1 MIKRNSR
8 KGFTIIE
15 LVIVI
20 AVIVVLAAVLI
31 PTFASIID
39 KANESA
45 DVQLVRQMNT
55 ILKAEETV
63 DGKPANVDEVKAIL
77 TKNGIGD
84 FVPALAEHAFA
95 WDSENNVVVLMN
107 KETAT
112 GVFPKEYEG
121 VAYDSATWVVFGG
134 TVNVSMEDLGAS
146 LNEALKNVE
155 FGQTIVLSSDQTLG
169 ADVLP
174 SYVNIDL
181 GGHKL
186 TLNNGLPMEANANIT
201 LSNGDVKS
209 ARIDV
214 ADGATLTL
222 NDIDITFDGEAI
234 VPSRAS
240 HIDINGGSILANVP
254 IATNYSDGWCRDVV
268 LNMRGT
274 TLGNNEN
281 PCAIGVM
288 LIISGDTTIS
298 NCTIY
303 ATVAGI
309 LDRAGN
315 VTVKNTVINYSPN
328 ADFSDTYFG
337 SVSAETTYNGKTPG
351 SVRQMMWNS
360 GSGGFAAPIVVGDFW
375 AKHYSFD
382 ANCTLVNVTVNS
394 TNETYPDVYLSQE
407 NYDIFLNADPNNRV
421 AGTEEIVKTTLTCD
435 NTITWMVNPGKNDA
449 FVDDCVDGMEHFAT
463 YSGFGYSGSGYGGVA
478 ALYVDNVFVNGTE
491 QAPGSTSENPV
502 TAGDIAVKI
511 PAFVGSLAAGE
522 HSVSELNK
530 NYPIDS
536 TIETY
541 DYTAEVIAALAD
553 STNGIGVTLS
563 KDELLSSTLHFGSTK
578 NCLKFVTYTKDGTT
592 TKAQVKISGGRLE
605 IPAIAGLALTG
616 DQSGS
621 VLVKTIDTVSYLDV
635 FKSYCAVHGITLTDS
650 SKIVV
655 GANNTI
661 IGVK

>member
-1 MIKRNSR
+1 MIKRNNR
-8 KGFTIIE
+8 KGFTIVE

-63 DGKPANVDEVKAIL
+63 DGKPADVDEVKAIL

-95 WDSENNVVVLMN
+95 WDSVNNVVVLMN

-121 VAYDSATWVVFGG
+121 VAYDSVNWVIFGG
-134 TVNVSMEDLGAS
+134 TINKTLSPDDS
-146 LNEALKNVE
+146 LADALANTE
-155 FGQTIVLSSDQTLG
+155 IGETIVLSSDQTLG

-186 TLNNGLPMEANANIT
+186 TLNNGLNMVANSSIT
-201 LSNGDVKS
+201 LSNGDVES
-209 ARIDV
+209 ARINV

-274 TLGNNEN
+274 TLGSNED

-288 LIISGDTTIS
+288 LIMSGDTTIS

-315 VTVKNTVINYSPN
+315 VTVKNTVINYSPEE
-328 ADFSDTYFG
+328 DFSDTYFG
-337 SVSAETTYNGKTPG
+337 SVSAETTYKGKTPG
-351 SVRQMMWNS
+351 SVRQMMWGS

-394 TNETYPDVYLSQE
+394 TNATYPDVYLSQE

-491 QAPGSTSENPV
+491 QAPGSTSANNIV
-502 TAGDIAVKI
+502 AGSLAVKV
-511 PAFVGSLAAGE
+511 PAFVGNLAADE

-541 DYTAEVIAALAD
+541 DYTADVIAALKAD
-553 STNGIGVTLS
+553 CGLELTKEQLINATL
-563 KDELLSSTLHFGSTK
+563 TFGSTP
-578 NCLKFVTYTKDGTT
+578 NYLKTVTYTKDGQKYTQT
-592 TKAQVKISGGRLE
+592 VKGNVANERLA
-605 IPAIAGLALTG
+605 IDAIAHLGLTG
-616 DQSGS
+616 TQSGS

-661 IGVK
+661 LGVK